1 MLTNHGVLPSVSIQI
16 PTKEKLFMWALIEK
30 EGREVKENARH
41 R

>member
-30 EGREVKENARH
+30 EGKEVKSRGNH
-41 R
+41 K